1 MRVTASGMREATV
14 IDVPTKSV
22 VVGWLGRARVEA
34 GTRGEKFVT
43 SDCID
48 LVLELAR
55 CAC

>member
-22 VVGWLGRARVEA
+22 VVGWLCRARVEA
-34 GTRGEKFVT
+34 GTRGEKFVS

-48 LVLELAR
+48 LVLELAK

>member
-48 LVLELAR
+48 LVLELAK